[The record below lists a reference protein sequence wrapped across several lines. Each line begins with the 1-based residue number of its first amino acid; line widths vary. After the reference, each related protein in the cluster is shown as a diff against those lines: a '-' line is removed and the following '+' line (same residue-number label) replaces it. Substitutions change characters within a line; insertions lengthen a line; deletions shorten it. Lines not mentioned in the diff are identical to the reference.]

1 MKKKSLSNK
10 AFNKVFSSLIDSL
23 TPKRISAIIDANP
36 EDGIDVLILGRL
48 SKISI
53 VDWQIFDKIVEQELK
68 RYYWN
73 NCVLDKITR
82 VDVSGIM
89 SFEVKGLYHRDT
101 KTEEPAQFSLV
112 FSATDDIFDNCVKFE
127 FKD

>member
-1 MKKKSLSNK
+1 MKKLLSNK
-10 AFNKVFSSLIDSL
+10 AFNKVFSSIADSL
-23 TPKRISAIIDANP
+23 TPERLSAIIDANP

-53 VDWQIFDKIVEQELK
+53 VDWKIFDIIVAQELK
-68 RYYWN
+68 RHYWN
-73 NCVLDKITR
+73 TCVLDKITK
-82 VDVSGIM
+82 VDVSGVM

-101 KTEEPAQFSLV
+101 TTEKQQQFSL
-112 FSATDDIFDNCVKFE
+112 FFTATDDIFDNCVKFE

>member
-1 MKKKSLSNK
+1 MKKLLSNK
-10 AFNKVFSSLIDSL
+10 AFNKVFSFIADSL
-23 TPKRISAIIDANP
+23 TPERISAIIDANP

-53 VDWQIFDKIVEQELK
+53 VNGQIFDIIVEQELK
-68 RYYWN
+68 RHYWN
-73 NCVLDKITR
+73 NYVLDKVTK
-82 VDVSGIM
+82 VDVIGVM
-89 SFEVKGLYHRDT
+89 SFEVKGLFHRDT
-101 KTEEPAQFSLV
+101 KTEEQQQFSLI